1 MATPNDTEYN
11 QVIRVTKDTH
21 LAPSHVLVLAT
32 DPVHITTFC
41 RTMTLAQGRILYEV
55 WDYDNLY
62 HHRCL
67 GYILPA
73 EVHDSGPGPQSDRR
87 EDWKVYDS
95 VTIRRRED
103 AWAAVHRQFPSIPS
117 FGARRLV
124 ETLMRARISASNG
137 FSVEKAVVDYA
148 LEHWTNYKLRLESL
162 GGEWYER
169 KRAEERA
176 RSAVAE
182 RMKKVL
188 ESWMAPDVEW
198 ERLDEFFVR
207 HGLLEAALV
216 VPKTYGYGRQF
227 T

>member
-1 MATPNDTEYN
+1 MATPNDAEYN

-73 EVHDSGPGPQSDRR
+73 EVYASGPGPQSDRR
-87 EDWKVYDS
+87 EDWRVYDP
-95 VTIRRRED
+95 VTIRRREG
-103 AWAAVHRQFPSIPS
+103 AWAAIFRLFPRIPT

-124 ETLMRARISASNG
+124 ETLMRARIFGSNG
-137 FSVEKAVVDYA
+137 FAIEKAVVEYA
-148 LEHWTNYKLRLESL
+148 LEHWTSYKLRLESL

-169 KRAEERA
+169 KRAEEKA
-176 RSAVAE
+176 RSVVAQRTKE
-182 RMKKVL
+182 VL
-188 ESWMAPDVEW
+188 ESWMAPDVGW
-198 ERLDEFFVR
+198 ERVDEFFAR
-207 HGLLEAALV
+207 HELLEAAPLV
-216 VPKTYGYGRQF
+216 FKTYGYGRQF